1 MHRHTKNIRTAGK
14 PLEQADQVMIF
25 VHGRGGT
32 ADDILGLSNYL
43 QVRDFALLAPQAE
56 RNTWY
61 PYSFMAPPADN
72 EPGLSSGLSL
82 LEEMAAG
89 AVASGFESTD
99 IIVVGFSQGA
109 CLTME
114 FAARNARPFGGIFAL
129 SGGLI
134 GDRLYTENYQG
145 DFAGTPI
152 FLGCSDTDFHIPL
165 QRVHES
171 TRMLADMNAWVT
183 EKIYPNMGHTIV
195 QDEIDQINKIIVDR
209 IKERP

>member
-1 MHRHTKNIRTAGK
+1 MHRHTKNIMTAGK
-14 PLEQADQVMIF
+14 PLEQAQKVMIF

-32 ADDILGLSNYL
+32 AEDILGLANYL

-82 LEEMAAG
+82 LEEMVADTI
-89 AVASGFESTD
+89 ASGFESTD
-99 IIVVGFSQGA
+99 IFFVGFSQGA
-109 CLTME
+109 CLTTE
-114 FAARNARPFGGIFAL
+114 FAARNAQSFGGLFAL
-129 SGGLI
+129 SGESTGARI
-134 GDRLYTENYQG
+134 YTENYQG

-165 QRVHES
+165 QRVNES
-171 TRMLADMNAWVT
+171 TRVLADMNAWVT
-183 EKIYPNMGHTIV
+183 EKIYPSMGHTII
-195 QDEIDQINKIIVDR
+195 QDEIDQINKIIVER
-209 IKERP
+209 IKEKL

>member
-14 PLEQADQVMIF
+14 SLEQADKVMIF

-43 QVRDFALLAPQAE
+43 QVQDFALLAPQAE

-82 LEEMAAG
+82 LEEMVADAI
-89 AVASGFESTD
+89 ASGFESTD
-99 IIVVGFSQGA
+99 IFFVGFSQGA
-109 CLTME
+109 CLTTE

-183 EKIYPNMGHTIV
+183 EKIYPNMGHTII
-195 QDEIDQINKIIVDR
+195 QDEIDQINKIIVER
-209 IKERP
+209 IKEKK

>member
-1 MHRHTKNIRTAGK
+1 MHRHTKNIVTAGK
-14 PLEQADQVMIF
+14 SLEQAEKVMVF

-32 ADDILGLSNYL
+32 AGDILGLSNYL
-43 QVRDFALLAPQAE
+43 PVQDFALLAPQAE

-82 LEEMAAG
+82 LG
-89 AVASGFESTD
+89 DIVSNVVASGFETTD
-99 IIVVGFSQGA
+99 IFFVGFSQGA
-109 CLTME
+109 CLTTE
-114 FAARNARPFGGIFAL
+114 FAARSAQPFGGIFAL

-165 QRVHES
+165 QRVNES
-171 TRMLADMNAWVT
+171 TRVLADMNAWVT
-183 EKIYPNMGHTIV
+183 EKIYPNMGHTII
-195 QDEIDQINKIIVDR
+195 QDEIDQINKIIIER
-209 IKERP
+209 IKEKK

>member
-1 MHRHTKNIRTAGK
+1 MHRHTKNIISAGK
-14 PLEQADQVMIF
+14 PLEQAEKVVIF

-32 ADDILGLSNYL
+32 AQDILGLSNYL
-43 QVRDFALLAPQAE
+43 QVQNFALLAPQAE

-82 LEEMAAG
+82 LDEMVSD
-89 AVASGFESTD
+89 AVAYGHSTTD
-99 IIVVGFSQGA
+99 LFFVGFSQGA
-109 CLTME
+109 CLATE
-114 FAARNARPFGGIFAL
+114 FSARNAQSFGGIFAL

-165 QRVHES
+165 QRVNES
-171 TRMLADMNAWVT
+171 TRVLADMNAWVT
-183 EKIYPNMGHTIV
+183 EKIYPNMGHTII

-209 IKERP
+209 IKEK

>member
-1 MHRHTKNIRTAGK
+1 MHRHTKNIVSAGK
-14 PLEQADQVMIF
+14 PLEQAEKVMIL

-32 ADDILGLSNYL
+32 AEDILGLSNYL
-43 QVRDFALLAPQAE
+43 KVQDFALLAPQAE
-56 RNTWY
+56 RSTWY

-82 LEEMAAG
+82 LEEIVSDAI
-89 AVASGFESTD
+89 ASGCETTD
-99 IIVVGFSQGA
+99 LFFVGFSQGA
-109 CLTME
+109 CLTTE
-114 FAARNARPFGGIFAL
+114 FAARNAQSFGGIFAL

-171 TRMLADMNAWVT
+171 TRVLADMNAWVT
-183 EKIYPNMGHTIV
+183 EKIYPNMGHTII
-195 QDEIDQINKIIVDR
+195 QDEIDRINNIIVDR
-209 IKERP
+209 IKENQ